1 MTSRVPSSP
10 GTSLGPTST
19 STPTSPL
26 RLGNYEPLLELASG
40 GMAVVYAARQLGAA
54 GFERLVVVK
63 RVHRHL
69 LGNRDFF
76 NMFRD
81 EARVAA
87 LIHHPNVVAVSDVV
101 EAEGELLLVMEYV
114 EGSSLSTLRGAAR
127 EANLKFPIPVAMRIA
142 ADTLA
147 GLQAAHDAVDMRGNK
162 LDLVHRDVSPQNIL
176 VGVDGSSRVI
186 DFGIAKARHRLT
198 ETKSGS
204 LKGKYSYMAPEQTR
218 GMPVDRRTDIFAW
231 GVVLHEMLTGERLF
245 RGENEFDTMRRIWE
259 MPIPNLSE
267 VNPAVPPALDAVV
280 QRALAR
286 NVNERFSSANEV
298 LDALEKSGAIGSP
311 RDVAAFVDRANGE
324 RLRERKRA
332 LHGMLEGRVL
342 PLALDLPL
350 DKDDSQTT
358 LSPHSGPHS
367 SAPRLPA
374 ERSEGSIALAQKT
387 VVEVPHAKNKNG
399 PAVAILAG
407 ITTLAGIAAL
417 MAIAL
422 YALHR
427 PTAEPN
433 AAAASSSASVLAS
446 PNAETSAAPIDSS
459 AITNSQPAPSASATT
474 VASENALAPGEVA
487 FTVHADTNIVD
498 VHLRGMHRLEITG
511 NSARIVAASWNGK
524 LRVDATLQGGKNA
537 IANVPKGA
545 SSAELVTPRTTNAAP
560 TTARDPNL
568 QANPY

>member
-1 MTSRVPSSP
+1 MTSRAPSIP
-10 GTSLGPTST
+10 GVASAQ
-19 STPTSPL
+19 TPSL

-40 GMAVVYAARQLGAA
+40 GMATVYAARQLGAA

-69 LGNRDFF
+69 LGNKDFF

-81 EARVAA
+81 EARIAA

-127 EANLKFPIPVAMRIA
+127 EVNLKFPIPVAARIA
-142 ADTLA
+142 VDALA

-176 VGVDGSSRVI
+176 VGSDGSSRVI

-231 GVVLHEMLTGERLF
+231 GVVLHEMLTGDRLF

-259 MPIPNLSE
+259 MPIPNPSQ
-267 VNPAVPPALDAVV
+267 VNPTVPPALDAVV

-286 NVNERFSSANEV
+286 NVDERFASANEA
-298 LDALEKSGAIGSP
+298 LDALEKAAPIGSP
-311 RDVAAFVDRANGE
+311 RDVAAFVERATGE

-358 LSPHSGPHS
+358 LSPHSQPQS
-367 SAPRLPA
+367 RAPIPGG
-374 ERSEGSIALAQKT
+374 SEGSIALAQKT
-387 VVEVPHAKNKNG
+387 IVEVPQAHNRNA
-399 PAVAILAG
+399 PAMAILAAITTVAVIAAAVAIGLFANRHNSTAAAG
-407 ITTLAGIAAL
+407 SSGSMTSA
-417 MAIAL
+417 
-422 YALHR
+422 
-427 PTAEPN
+427 N
-433 AAAASSSASVLAS
+433 AASSPTDQGAAIEFSST
-446 PNAETSAAPIDSS
+446 PNAPAAADTPTS
-459 AITNSQPAPSASATT
+459 TATP
-474 VASENALAPGEVA
+474 LAPGEVS
-487 FTVHADTNIVD
+487 FTVHADTTIVD
-498 VHLRGMHRLEITG
+498 VRLRGMHRLVISG
-511 NSARIVAASWNGK
+511 NSAQIVAAQWSGK

-537 IANVPKGA
+537 MANVPSGA
-545 SSAELVTPRTTNAAP
+545 STAELTTPRTTTIAPPP
-560 TTARDPNL
+560 TTRDPNL

>member
-1 MTSRVPSSP
+1 MTSRAPSSP
-10 GTSLGPTST
+10 PGTAPGSLPGTAAPA
-19 STPTSPL
+19 PL

-40 GMAVVYAARQLGAA
+40 GMAVVYAARQIGAA

-69 LGNRDFF
+69 LGNREFF

-127 EANLKFPIPVAMRIA
+127 EAGLKFPIPVAVRIA
-142 ADTLA
+142 VDALA
-147 GLQAAHDAVDMRGNK
+147 GLQAAHEALDMRGNK

-231 GVVLHEMLTGERLF
+231 GVVLHEMLTGDRLF

-259 MPIPNLSE
+259 MPIPNPSE
-267 VNPAVPPALDAVV
+267 VNPAVPPALDAVI
-280 QRALAR
+280 QHALAR
-286 NVNERFSSANEV
+286 NMNERFSSANEA
-298 LDALEKSGAIGSP
+298 LDALEKAGAIGSP
-311 RDVAAFVDRANGE
+311 RDVAAFVDRAAGD

-350 DKDDSQTT
+350 DKVDSQTT
-358 LSPHSGPHS
+358 LSPHSQPS
-367 SAPRLPA
+367 SPQPRPSD
-374 ERSEGSIALAQKT
+374 RSEGSIALAQKT
-387 VVEVPHAKNKNG
+387 IVEVPQAHNKNNA
-399 PAVAILAG
+399 AVAILAA
-407 ITTLAGIAAL
+407 ITTLAVLAAVIA
-417 MAIAL
+417 IGL
-422 YALHR
+422 YSMR
-427 PTAEPN
+427 RTAPL
-433 AAAASSSASVLAS
+433 AAASSSTSMTSATGVAS
-446 PNAETSAAPIDSS
+446 PNDQSSS
-459 AITNSQPAPSASATT
+459 ATIAFSASPAPTDTAMDTT
-474 VASENALAPGEVA
+474 ALAPGEVS
-487 FTVHADTNIVD
+487 FTVHADSPIVD
-498 VHLRGMHRLEITG
+498 VRLRGMHRLVITG
-511 NSARIVAASWNGK
+511 NSAQIVAASWSGK
-524 LRVDATLQGGKNA
+524 LRVDATLRNGKNA
-537 IANVPKGA
+537 SVSVASGA
-545 SSAELVTPRTTNAAP
+545 SSAELVTPRTTTIASPPA
-560 TTARDPNL
+560 TRDPNL